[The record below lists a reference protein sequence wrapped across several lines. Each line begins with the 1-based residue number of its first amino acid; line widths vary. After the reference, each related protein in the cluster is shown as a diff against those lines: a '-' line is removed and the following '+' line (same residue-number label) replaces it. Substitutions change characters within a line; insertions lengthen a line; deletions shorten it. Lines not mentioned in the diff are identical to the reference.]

1 MYFFNIANE
10 ELQQFH
16 KTIGVDF
23 SLTLSEILESDL
35 FHVEDMGNNIY
46 RVIPLFY
53 CKKVISNNAIDKVDN
68 VNCLIL
74 VRNLEHET
82 YLSFMTNS
90 GKSTVLFNPNLLD
103 IKSIEDNLTTGEFNA
118 LVYRL
123 RKLGV
128 ITGNLNYEEITSIT
142 GEYGEYVFSN
152 FSEQLKNDAGI
163 IINEKIKK
171 DPITVELKNPFFLNA
186 KYTLTFTVLSL
197 TGANVCEE
205 ESEDFKVKT
214 TFSVDL
220 KKDTPIPINLSSY
233 TNDSVL
239 LFDTQIDISFDVP
252 EIVNRNF
259 NLTLTSDND
268 RIALG
273 ESITLTA
280 TLSGEAN
287 VGGYVV
293 NFYEDGTLLDPLSTD
308 ENGVAELEYTPIS
321 TNTHNYSCT
330 VLGLSS
336 EVNVVVYNRN
346 TKLTIETTSRS
357 IRVDNNI
364 TLTGTLL
371 DVEDTPLE
379 NMSVKLY
386 ENNILID
393 DDLTTDSNGVFT
405 KTITHN
411 IVNNYNY
418 RAEYT
423 GSEGYLGVI
432 SNLVNVEVY
441 KYSSSISFDTSASTV
456 YYKPNGGCNFVVSG
470 VLNKEGEAFSGQI
483 VKLYNGNTLI
493 DNNLRTQ
500 SDGSFTKT
508 IYPAN
513 TGSYTLKAV
522 YEGTDKIQSVTS
534 TVKTVVVRKI
544 KTSLTAIPSK
554 STVNLGES
562 ITISGRLT
570 DEFGN
575 GIPNCLIRVSGTELG
590 GYTNNN
596 GEYSFSY
603 NEASK
608 TLGSK
613 TISVSFQG
621 YTRNGYIGY
630 SYDKADSDRITINC
644 IRFTTDVNILD
655 SEEYYI
661 VGDEILIEVTSND
674 ANFNPNSINVTFNGK
689 TSKITTKNNEGKFI
703 FTIPQINQRQG
714 NYNIT
719 ASYNQ
724 DNTHDEGITTKTIT
738 VYNTLQSF
746 TLETSG
752 SKGIKITAKNQR
764 GVVLPNL
771 IIPTLSIILT
781 GFPGVPEIDISD
793 ATFNA
798 NGQWVWNDLGDYLH
812 GQGTI
817 QASYNEIESN
827 ILNVTF

>member
-1 MYFFNIANE
+1 MYFSNIHNP
-10 ELQQFH
+10 ELQHFH
-16 KTIGVDF
+16 GTVGVDF
-23 SLTLSEILESDL
+23 TISLTNILESNLFEIEDL
-35 FHVEDMGNNIY
+35 GNNIY
-46 RVIPLFY
+46 RVFPLFY
-53 CKKVISNNAIDKVDN
+53 CEKIISSNSEDKILDN
-68 VNCLIL
+68 RCLIL
-74 VRNLEHET
+74 IKQDNET
-82 YLSFMTNS
+82 YISFMTN
-90 GKSTVLFNPNLLD
+90 KDKPNIIINDSLIPSKRKGNSL
-103 IKSIEDNLTTGEFNA
+103 SREEFNA
-118 LVYRL
+118 MVYLMRSKSTLNGQIDFEDSSIFDGVYATYELNDGDDIARNNTGFIITPEIKRNPLTIRL
-123 RKLGV
+123 L
-128 ITGNLNYEEITSIT
+128 
-142 GEYGEYVFSN
+142 
-152 FSEQLKNDAGI
+152 D
-163 IINEKIKK
+163 
-171 DPITVELKNPFFLNA
+171 PFFLDA
-186 KYTLTFTVLSL
+186 KYSLTCTVKSL
-197 TGANVCEE
+197 TGANVCDNDNA
-205 ESEDFKVKT
+205 DFKTVDTFTVLLVKDMEVA
-214 TFSVDL
+214 VDVNNYN
-220 KKDTPIPINLSSY
+220 D
-233 TNDSVL
+233 DSVL
-239 LFDTQIDISFDVP
+239 LFTFDVMISFDVP
-252 EIVNRNF
+252 EINSNF
-259 NLTLTSDND
+259 RLNLTSSSD
-268 RIALG
+268 RISLG
-273 ESITLTA
+273 EPIRLSA
-280 TLSGEAN
+280 TLSGEDN
-287 VGGYVV
+287 LEGYVV
-293 NFYEDGTLLDPLSTD
+293 DFYEDDILLGQRPTD
-308 ENGVAELEYTPIS
+308 ENGVAELDYTPTYS
-321 TNTHNYSCT
+321 STHNYSCNC
-330 VLGLSS
+330 LGMSS
-336 EVNVVVYNRN
+336 NVNIIVYNKN
-346 TKLTIETTSRS
+346 TYLLFEISSSS
-357 IRVDNNI
+357 IRVDNTI

-371 DVEDTPLE
+371 DYDDNPLP

-393 DDLTTDSNGVFT
+393 DDLTTDNNGSFT
-405 KTITHN
+405 KIITHN
-411 IVNNYNY
+411 IVNNFDYQ
-418 RAEYT
+418 AEYL
-423 GSEGYLGVI
+423 GSGGYVPATSEII
-432 SNLVNVEVY
+432 SLEVY
-441 KYSSSISFDTSASTV
+441 KYPTSISLDTSASTV

-613 TISVSFQG
+613 TISVSFPG

-630 SYDKADSDRITINC
+630 SYDKADSDLITINC

-781 GFPGVPEIDISD
+781 GFPEVAEIDISD